1 MSREKDVSSHRSVW
15 VMLLVAIAAGVF
27 AFWFMHGRDS

>member
-15 VMLLVAIAAGVF
+15 VMLVVAIAAGVF

>member
-1 MSREKDVSSHRSVW
+1 MSGHRSVW
-15 VMLLVAIAAGVF
+15 LMLLVAIAAGVF